1 MTRTVKEPDIRR
13 AEILDAAQ
21 QLFYAKGYEHT
32 SVQDIIDQVGIAK
45 GTFYHYFG
53 SKIELLDCL
62 VEQLADQGIALME
75 PIASSPDLDA
85 TTKFLRIFDVI
96 AAWKTQSKAFMLD
109 ILRPLYS
116 DDNTLLRRKLTAASL
131 ARAMPLFTCIIR
143 QGVDEGSFRTD
154 FPDEI
159 GEIVMQVM
167 TAFSEGLV
175 YLLIQENPNGDAS
188 SVAARRLMVSQDA
201 IERLLGAAPGSLPF
215 MEIEDLDPWFE

>member
-1 MTRTVKEPDIRR
+1 M
-13 AEILDAAQ
+13 
-21 QLFYAKGYEHT
+21 
-32 SVQDIIDQVGIAK
+32 
-45 GTFYHYFG
+45 
-53 SKIELLDCL
+53 
-62 VEQLADQGIALME
+62 
-75 PIASSPDLDA
+75 
-85 TTKFLRIFDVI
+85 
-96 AAWKTQSKAFMLD
+96 
-109 ILRPLYS
+109 
-116 DDNTLLRRKLTAASL
+116 
-131 ARAMPLFTCIIR
+131 
-143 QGVDEGSFRTD
+143 DEGSFRTD

>member
-131 ARAMPLFTCIIR
+131 ARDA
-143 QGVDEGSFRTD
+143 V
-154 FPDEI
+154 
-159 GEIVMQVM
+159 
-167 TAFSEGLV
+167 V
-175 YLLIQENPNGDAS
+175 YLHHP
-188 SVAARRLMVSQDA
+188 ARCGRGQLSHRL
-201 IERLLGAAPGSLPF
+201 PG
-215 MEIEDLDPWFE
+215 